1 MLEIFDVM
9 RNHPV
14 LCADFLKRTCPVFG
28 SLSVA
33 IQASVSPFKP
43 QSRNSKRQSR
53 HSKRQSRKYLPHA
66 AQSYH
71 QFAHVFNQA
80 VLSAYMRVPEFVDGL
95 GESYFLRH

>member
-14 LCADFLKRTCPVFG
+14 LCADFSRERAQCLDP
-28 SLSVA
+28 LE
-33 IQASVSPFKP
+33 SPFKP
-43 QSRNSKRQSR
+43 QSR
-53 HSKRQSRKYLPHA
+53 KYLPYA

-71 QFAHVFNQA
+71 QFAHVFIQA

-95 GESYFLRH
+95 RESDFLRHWKDVFLLVLVKD